1 VFRWLMASG
10 GVADAEMARVFNC
23 GLGMIAVVA
32 PADADAITAMLAA
45 AGEQVQRVG
54 RIVARPADAPGCVVD
69 GMERA
74 WRA

>member
-1 VFRWLMASG
+1 VFRWLMATG

-32 PADADAITAMLAA
+32 PDEAAGIAAMLTA
-45 AGEQVQRVG
+45 AGEQVHRVG
-54 RIVARPADAPGCVVD
+54 TIAARPAGGPGCVVD

>member
-1 VFRWLMASG
+1 MATG

-32 PADADAITAMLAA
+32 PDDAAGIAAMLAA
-45 AGEQVQRVG
+45 ADEQVHRVG
-54 RIVARPADAPGCVVD
+54 RIVGRQPGAPACAVD
-69 GMERA
+69 GMETA

>member
-1 VFRWLMASG
+1 
-10 GVADAEMARVFNC
+10 MARVFNC

-32 PADADAITAMLAA
+32 PDEAAGIAAMLTA
-45 AGEQVQRVG
+45 AGEQVHRVG
-54 RIVARPADAPGCVVD
+54 TIAPRPAGGPGCVVH